1 MRNREKEALMPDHAG
16 PFSQTLSPFPQHP
29 SPPPLSPSPKKDLKE
44 RLTQC
49 RLVSEARSPFD
60 ATDAP
65 QMTRMSKSKKQFP
78 EMTFVY
84 FLAHL

>member
-29 SPPPLSPSPKKDLKE
+29 SPPPSLSPKKDLKE

>member
-1 MRNREKEALMPDHAG
+1 MQD
-16 PFSQTLSPFPQHP
+16 PFPRP
-29 SPPPLSPSPKKDLKE
+29 YPPFRNTPPPPPPPSPSPKKDLKE

>member
-16 PFSQTLSPFPQHP
+16 PFQPDLIPLSAPPPPPP
-29 SPPPLSPSPKKDLKE
+29 SPPLKKDLKE
-44 RLTQC
+44 RLTQY

-78 EMTFVY
+78 EITFVY

>member
-1 MRNREKEALMPDHAG
+1 MQD
-16 PFSQTLSPFPQHP
+16 PFPRP
-29 SPPPLSPSPKKDLKE
+29 YPPFRNTPPPPPSPSPKKDLKE

>member
-29 SPPPLSPSPKKDLKE
+29 SPPPSPSPKKDLKE

>member
-1 MRNREKEALMPDHAG
+1 MRNPEKEALMPDHAG
-16 PFSQTLSPFPQHP
+16 PFSQTLSPFPHHQR
-29 SPPPLSPSPKKDLKE
+29 PKEDIKE

-60 ATDAP
+60 ATESP

-78 EMTFVY
+78 EITFVY

>member
-1 MRNREKEALMPDHAG
+1 MQD
-16 PFSQTLSPFPQHP
+16 PFPRP
-29 SPPPLSPSPKKDLKE
+29 YPPFRNTPPPPPPSPSPKKDLKE

>member
-16 PFSQTLSPFPQHP
+16 PFFQTLSLF
-29 SPPPLSPSPKKDLKE
+29 PPPPPPPPKKKDIKE

-78 EMTFVY
+78 EITFVY

>member
-16 PFSQTLSPFPQHP
+16 PFSQTLSPFPTPPPP
-29 SPPPLSPSPKKDLKE
+29 SPPLKKDIKE

-60 ATDAP
+60 ATDAQ

-78 EMTFVY
+78 EITFVY

>member
-1 MRNREKEALMPDHAG
+1 MPDHTG
-16 PFSQTLSPFPQHP
+16 PFFQTLSPFP
-29 SPPPLSPSPKKDLKE
+29 PPPPPPTLKKDIKE

-49 RLVSEARSPFD
+49 RLVSKARSPFD

-65 QMTRMSKSKKQFP
+65 QMTRRMSKSKKQFP

-84 FLAHL
+84 FLAHNCE

>member
-1 MRNREKEALMPDHAG
+1 MQD
-16 PFSQTLSPFPQHP
+16 PFPRPYPPFRTTPPP
-29 SPPPLSPSPKKDLKE
+29 SPPPKKDLKE

-78 EMTFVY
+78 EITFVY